1 MFELLGNA
9 VDAGRQD
16 GSAASMG
23 QPGDPPQLIRNFAFA
38 AITVHFLEEVL
49 VSNSATVY
57 KKAGVLVVLSQ
68 KVAVRLALE
77 SANWRDSPA

>member
-1 MFELLGNA
+1 LFELLGNA

-49 VSNSATVY
+49 VSNSAR
-57 KKAGVLVVLSQ
+57 VLV
-68 KVAVRLALE
+68 
-77 SANWRDSPA
+77 DGG